1 MQFFRVKIK
10 IPYFGGC
17 ELAGILGSVILNDI
31 LLWANP
37 VPAFPES
44 AEVLEMKGAR
54 TLKGKRYVSE
64 MDKNA
69 RPGKLLIGAGR
80 GTVTLNELLFRKNY

>member
-10 IPYFGGC
+10 VLYFGGF

-54 TLKGKRYVSE
+54 PLKGK
-64 MDKNA
+64 K
-69 RPGKLLIGAGR
+69 IC
-80 GTVTLNELLFRKNY
+80 FRNG

>member
-10 IPYFGGC
+10 VPYFGGF

-54 TLKGKRYVSE
+54 PLKGKRYVSE
-64 MDKNA
+64 MDKIIPP
-69 RPGKLLIGAGR
+69 RQLVDR
-80 GTVTLNELLFRKNY
+80 GGQRHCDS

>member
-10 IPYFGGC
+10 VPYFGGF

-64 MDKNA
+64 MDKKCPP
-69 RPGKLLIGAGR
+69 RQLVDR
-80 GTVTLNELLFRKNY
+80 GGQRHCDS

>member
-10 IPYFGGC
+10 VPYFGGF

-54 TLKGKRYVSE
+54 TLKGKRYVSG
-64 MDKNA
+64 MDKKCPP
-69 RPGKLLIGAGR
+69 RQIIDRSGQR
-80 GTVTLNELLFRKNY
+80 HCDS